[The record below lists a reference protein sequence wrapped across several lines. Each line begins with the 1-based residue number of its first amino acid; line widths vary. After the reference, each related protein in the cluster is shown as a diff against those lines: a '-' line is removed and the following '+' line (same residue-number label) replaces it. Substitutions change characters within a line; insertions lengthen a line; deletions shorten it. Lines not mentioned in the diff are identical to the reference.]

1 MRKLF
6 FLLLLLAASG
16 NVSAQLTGAVIAWE
30 KSTFDFGDVVQGEKV
45 EHTFKFKN
53 TGNEPLVITNV
64 QVTCGCTTPKGW
76 NRDPILPG
84 QESEITVGFN
94 SSGKYG
100 KQEKVITIVSNAVNP
115 EGAQILFSANVLEK
129 KAPNGSGL

>member
-1 MRKLF
+1 MRNLI
-6 FLLLLLAASG
+6 FLLFVLT
-16 NVSAQLTGAVIAWE
+16 VSANASAQSTGAVIAWE
-30 KSTFDFGDVVQGEKV
+30 KATYDFGDVAQGEKV

-84 QESEITVGFN
+84 QESEITIGFN
-94 SSGKYG
+94 SAGKYG
-100 KQEKVITIVSNAVNP
+100 KQEKVVTIVSNAVNP
-115 EGAQILFSANVLEK
+115 DGAQILFSANVLEK
-129 KAPNGSGL
+129 KVPNESGR